1 LAFAHLKNLPL
12 PKLGS
17 EADNM
22 KSTQQNY
29 VETYEKLLETNDIE
43 KSLEFHFCYQC
54 YPPVP
59 LFMIPVAV
67 KALEKVLNGNGCFTI
82 DLPYG
87 TTWRRE
93 SSVRAIHV
101 VGSLYLQAFADFL
114 EERDPEVNTAFFNS
128 YETA

>member
-1 LAFAHLKNLPL
+1 
-12 PKLGS
+12 
-17 EADNM
+17 
-22 KSTQQNY
+22 
-29 VETYEKLLETNDIE
+29 
-43 KSLEFHFCYQC
+43 
-54 YPPVP
+54 
-59 LFMIPVAV
+59 
-67 KALEKVLNGNGCFTI
+67 
-82 DLPYG
+82 LPYG

>member
-1 LAFAHLKNLPL
+1 
-12 PKLGS
+12 
-17 EADNM
+17 
-22 KSTQQNY
+22 
-29 VETYEKLLETNDIE
+29 
-43 KSLEFHFCYQC
+43 
-54 YPPVP
+54 
-59 LFMIPVAV
+59 V

>member
-1 LAFAHLKNLPL
+1 
-12 PKLGS
+12 
-17 EADNM
+17 M
-22 KSTQQNY
+22 KSTEQNY
-29 VETYEKLLETNDIE
+29 IKTYEKLLETNDIE
-43 KSLEFHFCYQC
+43 KTLEFHFCYQC

-67 KALEKVLNGNGCFTI
+67 KALEKVLNGHGCFTI

-101 VGSLYLQAFADFL
+101 VGSLYLQAFIDFL
-114 EERDPEVNTAFFNS
+114 EERDG
-128 YETA
+128 